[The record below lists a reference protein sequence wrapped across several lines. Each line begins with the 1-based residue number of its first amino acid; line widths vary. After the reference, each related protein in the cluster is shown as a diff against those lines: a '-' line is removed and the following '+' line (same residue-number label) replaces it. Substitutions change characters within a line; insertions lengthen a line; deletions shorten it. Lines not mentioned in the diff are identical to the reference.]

1 MNDTKTMSPLVDL
14 QGVSKAFGEHHVLKG
29 IDLQVHAG
37 QVLGLLGKNGA
48 GKSTLIN
55 IMCGMLP
62 ADAGRVL
69 IGSRSLSG
77 GTDHHS
83 ILLS

>member
-1 MNDTKTMSPLVDL
+1 MNDTKTMSPLVNL

-55 IMCGMLP
+55 SCAACSRRMQAVYLLAAATP
-62 ADAGRVL
+62 RVNL
-69 IGSRSLSG
+69 WAR
-77 GTDHHS
+77 
-83 ILLS
+83 